1 MIKLKKLITENVDRE
16 RFKNETLKKTV
27 RQPRTEYFHECP
39 HCHEEI
45 YEMHTYSEDGGKTM
59 RHSDCG
65 GLIEYYKTPEELKE
79 IEEFYKM
86 LGLKPEA

>member
-16 RFKNETLKKTV
+16 RFKNEVLKKTI
-27 RQPRTEYFHECP
+27 RQQRPEYFHECP

-45 YEMHTYSEDGGKTM
+45 YEKHSYSDDGGKTM

-65 GLIEYYKTPEELKE
+65 GLIEYYKTEQELKE
-79 IEEFYKM
+79 IEEFYKY
-86 LGLKPEA
+86 LGLKPQA